1 VGQWALVVICLSLI
15 GAGCGTSQHAS
26 PRTPRPSLGGSAA
39 QALAARL
46 ISPDPHI
53 RQQALIPQLANQ
65 VGSTPLLDLGTTLNI
80 ESATFKAKGPT
91 TGTVQATS
99 TGTEA
104 GRWTLYLV
112 QTQGVWRLVEADPA
126 SS

>member
-1 VGQWALVVICLSLI
+1 VTVLAVSLAA
-15 GAGCGTSQHAS
+15 AGCGSSQHRTAS
-26 PRTPRPSLGGSAA
+26 AAKATLQVPAA

-53 RQQALIPQLANQ
+53 RQQALVTQLANQ

-80 ESATFKAKGPT
+80 DSATFKAKGPT